1 MKYIISSLAA
11 VVMLVSCASVPT
23 KEFNDAT
30 ALRERAS
37 RYEQVRTYESES
49 FQRAEENYTKADEI
63 IKANKKKEWPD
74 AKTSLLTA
82 SENYQK
88 VIDNGMPAYAADLK
102 TDIDKTVKDADDIK
116 AQVALEQR
124 YKDAAALYEEASAM
138 VSASDYEN
146 GIGKLEDVKAKF
158 EAIYTEV
165 KMKYDES
172 LKSVEA
178 VRQRLKKL
186 EDMANEIDNMK
197 GAKK

>member
-1 MKYIISSLAA
+1 MKYIVSSLAA
-11 VVMLVSCASVPT
+11 VLMLVSCASVPT
-23 KEFNDAT
+23 KELDEAT

-37 RYEQVRTYESES
+37 RYEPVRTYESES
-49 FQRAEENYTKADEI
+49 FQLAEENYIKADEI
-63 IKANKKKEWPD
+63 IKTNKKKEWQD

-102 TDIDKTVKDADDIK
+102 TDIDKTVKEADDIK
-116 AQVALEQR
+116 AQVALEEQ
-124 YKDAAALYEEASAM
+124 YNEAAALYEEASSM

-178 VRQRLKKL
+178 VRRRLKKL

>member
-124 YKDAAALYEEASAM
+124 YKEAAALYEEASAM

>member
-1 MKYIISSLAA
+1 MKYIIQSLAA

-124 YKDAAALYEEASAM
+124 YKEAAALYEEASAM

>member
-1 MKYIISSLAA
+1 MKYIVSSLAA

-82 SENYQK
+82 SEKYQK

-124 YKDAAALYEEASAM
+124 YKEAAALYEEASAM

>member
-1 MKYIISSLAA
+1 MKYIVSSLAA

-37 RYEQVRTYESES
+37 RYEHVRTYESES

-88 VIDNGMPAYAADLK
+88 VIDSGMPAYAADLK

-124 YKDAAALYEEASAM
+124 YKEAAALYEEASAM

>member
-1 MKYIISSLAA
+1 MKYIVSSLAA

-124 YKDAAALYEEASAM
+124 YKEAAALYEEASAM